1 MNTQRHLLT
10 AAAFLFLLSNTAHAA
25 LATVQADAQ
34 WSNSQKESDHDYR
47 CPSNK
52 VLVGRKHYKDENGST
67 WYLCGTVTQGSQLQT
82 FNEEKLVISYG
93 GGSCPFP
100 KVVTG
105 RGRTGDENSEYWLYC
120 AEVRDSWGEP
130 LVPTSTDTRQGLENA
145 HDVRCPQ
152 NQVLGGMRRYGDEED
167 LTRYYCSKLF

>member
-52 VLVGRKHYKDENGST
+52 VLVGRKHYKDENGAT
-67 WYLCGTVTQGSQLQT
+67 GYLCGTVTQGSQLQT
-82 FNEEKLVISYG
+82 FNEEKIMIPFG
-93 GGSCPFP
+93 GGTCPFP
-100 KVVTG
+100 KVMTG
-105 RGRTGDENSEYWLYC
+105 RGRKGDENSDYWLYC
-120 AEVRDSWGEP
+120 AEVRDSWEEP
-130 LVPTSTDTRQGLENA
+130 LVPTHTSTREGRENA
-145 HDVRCPQ
+145 HDLPCFK
-152 NQVLGGMRRYGDEED
+152 NEVLWGMSRYGDEND